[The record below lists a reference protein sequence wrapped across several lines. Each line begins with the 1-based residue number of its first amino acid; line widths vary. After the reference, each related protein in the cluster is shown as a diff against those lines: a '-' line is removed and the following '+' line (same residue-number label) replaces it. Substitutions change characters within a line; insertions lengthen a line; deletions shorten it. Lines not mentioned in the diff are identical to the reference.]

1 MCWVAAYV
9 AWQRARRSEFEW
21 VHTLVVLAVSRFLW
35 SDFTLLEDAKSNK
48 EATAI
53 LAANGA

>member
-9 AWQRARRSEFEW
+9 AWRRARRSEFER
-21 VHTLVVLAVSRFLW
+21 VHTLVVLAVSRFLR
-35 SDFTLLEDAKSNK
+35 SDLTLLEDVKSNK